1 MKWIV
6 PCQSYLLYKSFFIKI
21 SKDLCFETDKSYW
34 LKGKNGSGKT
44 SFIKKILVPLLQ
56 RNPDEQYIIYVE
68 QQIQAQFDAIKS
80 YCLLQ
85 KPATE
90 IHSLPDMV
98 KGLFNITIER
108 MSMVKRPIFIIL
120 DEYYDIDVINSS
132 LAKFNPDMYCLIIVS
147 HSEVYPLKTNDNSTI
162 VFKQL
167 REFLTVVS
175 KA

>member
-85 KPATE
+85 KPAIE

-98 KGLFNITIER
+98 KVLFDITLVRLNYI
-108 MSMVKRPIFIIL
+108 KRPMIIIL
-120 DEYYDIDVINSS
+120 DEYYDVDVINSS
-132 LAKFNPDMYCLIIVS
+132 LTKFNPDMYCLIIVS
-147 HSEVYPLKTNDNSTI
+147 HGEQFPLDTGDYSI
-162 VFKQL
+162 MEFKQK
-167 REFLTVVS
+167 REFLTEVS
-175 KA
+175 